1 MAAIRLR
8 GRGKWPSFLLS
19 DWSCRSALRL
29 WVLLLL
35 WQSFENQL
43 KSTLAREREQIGSD
57 QSELEEV
64 IVVLTW
70 EGISQE
76 PQGDSVL

>member
-43 KSTLAREREQIGSD
+43 KSTLARERADRIRPVRAGGGHSCINLGRD
-57 QSELEEV
+57 
-64 IVVLTW
+64 
-70 EGISQE
+70 
-76 PQGDSVL
+76 